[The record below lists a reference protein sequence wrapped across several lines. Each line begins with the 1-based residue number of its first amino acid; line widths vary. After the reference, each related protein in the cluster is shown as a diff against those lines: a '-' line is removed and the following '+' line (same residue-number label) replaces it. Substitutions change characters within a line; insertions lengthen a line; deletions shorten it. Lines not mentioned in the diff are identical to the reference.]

1 MDQHT
6 RASTESDVINYAQ
19 SITMLQMQKQ
29 INDTM
34 GPGWMER
41 KLPYLRAVFVESSEA
56 LEHHGWKWWKKQTMN
71 LSQLQMELID
81 IWHFYLSH
89 LLLVNGGHPEHA
101 YSVLEVSAISEMDGV
116 VFDGC
121 YRSFAEM
128 DTMQKL
134 ELIGGLAVAKRLS
147 IGLFASVLEDVDLT
161 WSELYR
167 QYVGKNTLNAFR
179 QDHGDKQGTYAKVWD
194 NKEDNVH
201 LVEILDQAQEKGL
214 AEDAG
219 LKDYVYT
226 ELKARYLDFI
236 GRNIA

>member
-1 MDQHT
+1 
-6 RASTESDVINYAQ
+6 
-19 SITMLQMQKQ
+19 
-29 INDTM
+29 
-34 GPGWMER
+34 
-41 KLPYLRAVFVESSEA
+41 
-56 LEHHGWKWWKKQTMN
+56 
-71 LSQLQMELID
+71 
-81 IWHFYLSH
+81 
-89 LLLVNGGHPEHA
+89 
-101 YSVLEVSAISEMDGV
+101 
-116 VFDGC
+116 
-121 YRSFAEM
+121 
-128 DTMQKL
+128 MQKL

-179 QDHGDKQGTYAKVWD
+179 QDHGDKQGTYVKVWD
-194 NKEDNVH
+194 KKEDNVH